1 MALGNPALHKC
12 IRLLIAEH
20 AIITIIM
27 ILILI
32 KDEISYPLTVLFKK
46 SLAEGVVPEDWKRAN
61 VSPIY
66 KKGNKN
72 IAENYRPVSL
82 TSQCS
87 KLMESI
93 IRDEIVQY
101 LEANQLLKDS
111 QHGFRTGRSCLT
123 NILVFLDKITE
134 WVDQGEMV
142 DVVFLDFAK
151 AFDKVPHQR
160 LLLKVASFN
169 WYWRQTV

>member
-1 MALGNPALHKC
+1 M
-12 IRLLIAEH
+12 
-20 AIITIIM
+20 
-27 ILILI
+27 
-32 KDEISYPLTVLFKK
+32 
-46 SLAEGVVPEDWKRAN
+46 
-61 VSPIY
+61 SPIY
-66 KKGNKN
+66 KKKNKN

-93 IRDEIVQY
+93 ISDAIVQH
-101 LEANQLLKDS
+101 LEANQLLKNS
-111 QHGFRTGRSCLT
+111 QHGFRTSRSCLM

-160 LLLKVASFN
+160 LLLKVVSLGIGGKLFD
-169 WYWRQTV
+169 